1 MVKISGVMILFGAVI
16 YLAGIYIGMLVM
28 LPLCMFL
35 HGERSGKIMA
45 GITAFILLF
54 IFLVF
59 DVGLKVPRPWGFWA
73 IISVERGLTNMDAF
87 MQALAAVFAP
97 AALFYTFLGV
107 LFGILCGAMPGLSAV
122 MASSI
127 MLPFTFSLK
136 DTGIMMLLGIF
147 CGAIY
152 GGSITAI
159 LINTPGTANSAAHL
173 PGRIS
178 HGP

>member
-1 MVKISGVMILFGAVI
+1 
-16 YLAGIYIGMLVM
+16 
-28 LPLCMFL
+28 
-35 HGERSGKIMA
+35 
-45 GITAFILLF
+45 
-54 IFLVF
+54 
-59 DVGLKVPRPWGFWA
+59 
-73 IISVERGLTNMDAF
+73 MDAF

-122 MASSI
+122 MAVSI

-159 LINTPGTANSAAHL
+159 LINTPGTANSAATCLDGYPMAHKHGQ
-173 PGRIS
+173 PGRAPVS
-178 HGP
+178 YTHLDVYKRQL